1 MAGYRTHEG
10 QHSDRSPIRRTLE
23 QKKVMLG
30 QLKDQMAGLKPWVAA
45 TVRDSLARRITE
57 LEQEIAAERRR

>member
-45 TVRDSLARRITE
+45 TVRDSLARRIAE